1 MKLRSKNIRSQKP
14 KGDSMQSIK
23 VGELMVPLAEYATVS
38 ETATL
43 HEAVS
48 ALENAQKHMEETR
61 EKHRA
66 VLVLDKKG
74 HVVGKIDQWTVLW
87 AIEPRYKH
95 IGDIRET
102 SRYGFSP
109 EFLRSMVE
117 SVGLWQKPLENLC
130 KKAAEINVR
139 EIMQSLAPGE
149 FIEEEASLDQALHQI
164 VMGRY
169 ASLLV
174 KRGNAIVGILRLS
187 DVFKTVCERLRA
199 CKI

>member
-1 MKLRSKNIRSQKP
+1 
-14 KGDSMQSIK
+14 MQSIK
-23 VGELMVPLAEYATVS
+23 VSELMVPIAEYATVPQDAS
-38 ETATL
+38 L
-43 HEAVS
+43 NEAVL
-48 ALENAQKHMEETR
+48 ALENAQQHVQESR

-66 VLVLDKKG
+66 ILVLDKNG

-87 AIEPRYKH
+87 AIEPRYKQ

-130 KKAAEINVR
+130 KKAAAINVK
-139 EIMQSLAPGE
+139 EIMQAPAATE
-149 FIEEEASLDQALHQI
+149 FIQEDSSLDQALHQM
-164 VMGRY
+164 VMGRH

-174 KRGNAIVGILRLS
+174 KKGETVVGVLRQS
-187 DVFKTVCERLRA
+187 DIFKEICDRMKACTV
-199 CKI
+199 

>member
-1 MKLRSKNIRSQKP
+1 
-14 KGDSMQSIK
+14 MQSIK
-23 VGELMVPLAEYATVS
+23 VEELMVPLAEYATVS
-38 ETATL
+38 QDASL
-43 HEAVS
+43 NEAVL
-48 ALENAQKHMEETR
+48 ALEKAQQHVEESR

-66 VLVLDKKG
+66 ILVLDKKG

-130 KKAAEINVR
+130 KKAAEINVK
-139 EIMQSLAPGE
+139 EIMQALTATE
-149 FIEEEASLDQALHQI
+149 FIQEDSSLDQALHQM
-164 VMGRY
+164 VMGRH

-174 KRGNAIVGILRLS
+174 KKGDSVVGVLRQS
-187 DVFKTVCERLRA
+187 DVFKEICDRMKA
-199 CKI
+199 CKV

>member
-1 MKLRSKNIRSQKP
+1 
-14 KGDSMQSIK
+14 MQSIK

-38 ETATL
+38 EDATL
-43 HEAVS
+43 NEAVL
-48 ALENAQKHMEETR
+48 ALEKAQQHVEEGR

-66 VLVLDKKG
+66 VLVLDNKG

-87 AIEPRYKH
+87 AIEPRYKQ

-117 SVGLWQKPLENLC
+117 NVGLWQKPLENLC
-130 KKAAEINVR
+130 RKAAEISVKG
-139 EIMQSLAPGE
+139 IMQVLTAGE
-149 FIEEEASLDQALHQI
+149 FIPKDASLDQALHQM
-164 VMGRY
+164 VMGRH

-174 KRGNAIVGILRLS
+174 KKGDSVVGILRQS
-187 DVFKTVCERLRA
+187 DVFKEICDRMKA
-199 CKI
+199 CGI